1 MKFAGKVYSGDI
13 LLGNI
18 CADSMT
24 SLKKIASRKCNRYFK
39 SIDTMVLHQANN
51 KEVNNL
57 TLVRVNRKSPNNTII
72 RGQWK

>member
-18 CADSMT
+18 CADSIT
-24 SLKKIASRKCNRYFK
+24 SLKRKASRKCNGYFQEF
-39 SIDTMVLHQANN
+39 DTMVLHRANN

-72 RGQWK
+72 KGQWK